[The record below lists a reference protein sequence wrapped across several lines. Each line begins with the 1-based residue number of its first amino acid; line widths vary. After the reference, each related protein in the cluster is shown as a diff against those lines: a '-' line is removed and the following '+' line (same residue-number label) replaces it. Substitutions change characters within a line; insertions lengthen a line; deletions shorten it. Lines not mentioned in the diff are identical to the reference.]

1 MFNVK
6 GYIEIGEDLRDEFI
20 GYCKDHNLK
29 YRNIDDDGL
38 YKVYGNILNC
48 MKLSRYMTKLHKEY
62 FRKVEA

>member
-6 GYIEIGEDLRDEFI
+6 CYIGIREDLRGEFI

-29 YRNIDDDGL
+29 YRNIGDDGL

-48 MKLSRYMTKLHKEY
+48 MKLSIYMTKLNKEY
-62 FRKVEA
+62 FRKAEV